1 MKTVKISQFTTAVN
15 LINGLTTGNAKSKEK
30 GNKAY
35 QKAVEKY
42 EDKAPITE
50 RMRNTP
56 AKARQAKKEKAVE
69 QNKQQVLR
77 RIRQKMAVRQIQDK
91 ASQKIFGNRKRYSVS
106 YMLFSVEPRVSKR
119 VAFKVNGVS
128 FYPLL
133 TNPAVRTANIKS
145 NAFIEEIAKRKITS
159 DFDKHLF
166 KKVMMVMRTD
176 NSFVSQMQSLE
187 YVDAIR
193 IENVELIEADGDYD
207 ATTENLRNADNVSI
221 YHRFVETEIDTSYA
235 TVKQALAKQNYR
247 EGECWINALVEHYSD
262 ALMKQK
268 RGSLAKNL
276 TRDKVL
282 QLIGLS
288 EDEFIK
294 NGTSILRM
302 ASVFEEFGI
311 PARIFDFNC
320 SLVFKYDPPT
330 YSHRIKTFNGLVK
343 NKHIYVLNHDLKSL
357 KRSEMGGEKELSV
370 KVSDNYYIN
379 DREEPREC
387 KMIDTIED
395 LLHLKEKDEYIL
407 IHRDNDLPGYEPFVK
422 YQAGTISEL
431 KIMWRIKK
439 LKKTIHY
446 TIQSQN
452 LSKTKIDEDVV
463 VASEE
468 AYKKTSEAMFK
479 MNKSIFNE
487 NHKSY
492 YTDTDIE
499 ILDECRTIVPVG
511 LINNAEVEKNV
522 ADAPQGFCRS
532 VAEIDINKAF
542 TKAFT
547 SIKKI
552 PIFRQFDIWRQWS
565 SDASAEAPRGIRDFN
580 VNDMPS
586 LTQQSCESSDLSDL
600 TLYMVRVSNANIM
613 FNKKHNLI
621 YGKFLKKLIEKGVK
635 CDILYYKQPSHIHK
649 VDYKQII
656 DDLWAEQISADEQE
670 DRRIKKTIAN
680 INFGLLEKSHN
691 KGQKSRMFDTLAE
704 VCHYQAVYGGRV
716 YAIDGI
722 IKDYSYTP
730 LTEEREKVKVWNF
743 EDGWVGF
750 EDGVYHQFVV
760 IDSVVHIQRDA
771 EIDETKYY
779 VLNVSDERCLSNGF
793 RMIKELLLQDHNYRV
808 YEAYETLKGNGIDV
822 YSVKTDALTIKKDD
836 VAKTLKLLKVE
847 EEKHNIGGWRV
858 EKSKRVRL
866 PTDDYKLKYNELI
879 DVPHLNNE
887 RLNIE
892 DEWDTETI
900 SKQIVESNPVMIKAE
915 YGGSG
920 KSYIAKYFA
929 KLGKN
934 VLFVVGTNHLGQ
946 NCECESAT
954 VNKFFSIAIE
964 EGETLP
970 AFDHSAYD
978 VICFDEIYFNPYR
991 ILARIS
997 KFIEENKH
1005 NKIIIATGDTNQL
1018 PTIEPLSNTRS
1029 FEECADEY
1037 VKIMFKYE
1045 IFLKECKRL
1054 KSEEDKLKLK
1064 NI

>member
-1 MKTVKISQFTTAVN
+1 
-15 LINGLTTGNAKSKEK
+15 
-30 GNKAY
+30 
-35 QKAVEKY
+35 
-42 EDKAPITE
+42 
-50 RMRNTP
+50 MR
-56 AKARQAKKEKAVE
+56 
-69 QNKQQVLR
+69 
-77 RIRQKMAVRQIQDK
+77 
-91 ASQKIFGNRKRYSVS
+91 
-106 YMLFSVEPRVSKR
+106 
-119 VAFKVNGVS
+119 
-128 FYPLL
+128 
-133 TNPAVRTANIKS
+133 
-145 NAFIEEIAKRKITS
+145 
-159 DFDKHLF
+159 H
-166 KKVMMVMRTD
+166 
-176 NSFVSQMQSLE
+176 
-187 YVDAIR
+187 
-193 IENVELIEADGDYD
+193 
-207 ATTENLRNADNVSI
+207 
-221 YHRFVETEIDTSYA
+221 
-235 TVKQALAKQNYR
+235 
-247 EGECWINALVEHYSD
+247 
-262 ALMKQK
+262 K

-320 SLVFKYDPPT
+320 SLIYKYDPPT
-330 YSHRIKTFNGLVK
+330 HAHRIKAFNGLVK

-357 KRSEMGGEKELSV
+357 KRGDMDGEKELSV

-395 LLHLKEKDEYIL
+395 LLHLKDKDEYIL
-407 IHRDNDLPGYEPFVK
+407 IHRDNDLPKLLHDFKESGYEPFVR

-452 LSKTKIDEDVV
+452 LSKSKIDEDVV
-463 VASEE
+463 VSSEE
-468 AYKKTSEAMFK
+468 AYKKTSEAMFN

-511 LINNAEVEKNV
+511 IIQKPEIEKN
-522 ADAPQGFCRS
+522 

-552 PIFRQFDIWRQWS
+552 PIFRQFDIWRKWS
-565 SDASAEAPRGIRDFN
+565 SELN

-586 LTQQSCESSDLSDL
+586 LT
-600 TLYMVRVSNANIM
+600 LYMVKVANANIM

-635 CDILYYKQPSHIHK
+635 CNILYYKQPSHIHK

-656 DDLWAEQISADEQE
+656 DDLWAEPISADEQE

-691 KGQKSRMFDTLAE
+691 KGQKSRMFETLTE
-704 VCHYQAVYGGRV
+704 VCHYQAIYGGRV

-722 IKDYSYTP
+722 IKNYSYTP

-750 EDGVYHQFVV
+750 EDGVYQRFVV
-760 IDSVVHIQRDA
+760 IDGVVHIQRDV
-771 EIDETKYY
+771 EKDETKYY

-793 RMIKELLLQDHNYRV
+793 RYIKELLLQDHNYRV
-808 YEAYETLKGNGIDV
+808 YEAYETLKENGIDV

-836 VAKTLKLLKVE
+836 VARTVKLLKVE
-847 EEKHNIGGWRV
+847 EEKHKIGGWRL

-866 PTDDYKLKYNELI
+866 PTDDYKLKYNELV
-879 DVPHLNNE
+879 DVSQLKNE

-892 DEWDTETI
+892 DEWDTHTI
-900 SKQIVESNPVMIKAE
+900 CKQIIDCGGKCLIRARFA
-915 YGGSG
+915 GSG
-920 KSYIAKYFA
+920 KSYIGEYFQ
-929 KLGKN
+929 KLGYN
-934 VLFVVGTNHLGQ
+934 VLFVVPTNRLLQ
-946 NCECESAT
+946 EKEVEAT
-954 VNKFFSIAIE
+954 TYNKFFSIAVQQDA
-964 EGETLP
+964 GEKLP
-970 AFDHSAYD
+970 YFDYSSYD
-978 VICFDEIYFNPYR
+978 IIVFDEIYMSNLYVLNKVRLFIQNNPD
-991 ILARIS
+991 
-997 KFIEENKH
+997 KMVV
-1005 NKIIIATGDTNQL
+1005 ATGDVKQLQGVEILTNCQNPATYIDDCL
-1018 PTIEPLSNTRS
+1018 NTM
-1029 FEECADEY
+1029 FEYNIY
-1037 VKIMFKYE
+1037 V
-1045 IFLKECKRL
+1045 
-1054 KSEEDKLKLK
+1054 
-1064 NI
+1064 